1 MRRLSQCSSGRS
13 LWSCPALCLLACA
26 TLVACG
32 DSGSDGEGASTSDG
46 GAGGSGE
53 GAGTSSD
60 GGQGVGG
67 GPSPSC
73 EQDPPLDHSGEGTY
87 YAADGS
93 GNCSFPATPSD
104 LLVAAMNHSDY
115 AASAVCGACV
125 AIQGPNGSVKVRIVD
140 QCPECPVG
148 DIDLSPEAF
157 QSIAALEQGRVPIRW
172 TYVSCEV
179 AGPISYYFKD
189 GSSEFWM
196 GIQIRNHRTP
206 IAKLEVMNDDGS
218 FTELPRA
225 DYNFFINEA
234 PGGPGPYTF
243 RVTDTLGEVLTD
255 SNIALVVEGE
265 SVGAAQFGGCI
276 E

>member
-1 MRRLSQCSSGRS
+1 M
-13 LWSCPALCLLACA
+13 
-26 TLVACG
+26 
-32 DSGSDGEGASTSDG
+32 
-46 GAGGSGE
+46 
-53 GAGTSSD
+53 
-60 GGQGVGG
+60 
-67 GPSPSC
+67 
-73 EQDPPLDHSGEGTY
+73 
-87 YAADGS
+87 
-93 GNCSFPATPSD
+93 
-104 LLVAAMNHSDY
+104 VAAMNHTDY

-125 AIQGPNGSVKVRIVD
+125 AIDGPNGSVKVRIVD
-140 QCPECPVG
+140 QCPECPQG

-157 QSIAALEQGRVPIRW
+157 QLIAALEQGRVPITW
-172 TYVSCEV
+172 SYVSCEV
-179 AGPISYYFKD
+179 SGPISYFFKD

-206 IAKLEVMNDDGS
+206 IAKLEVMNGDGS

-243 RVTDTLGEVLTD
+243 RVTDTLGEALTD
-255 SNIALVVEGE
+255 PNIALVVEGE